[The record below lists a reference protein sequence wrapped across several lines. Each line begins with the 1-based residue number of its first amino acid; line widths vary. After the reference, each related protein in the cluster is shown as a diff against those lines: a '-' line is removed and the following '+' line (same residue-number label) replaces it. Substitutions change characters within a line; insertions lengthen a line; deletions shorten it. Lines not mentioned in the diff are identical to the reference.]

1 MRTIK
6 FRAWTGFKMEYSLV
20 VGELGAFYVNL
31 ASPNK
36 DTASLSE
43 FNTKYDKSVPIMQFT
58 GLTDKSG
65 KEIYEG
71 DILKCNWN
79 DDRYPIH
86 NIGPVEWNEREAC
99 WKLGE
104 GGTAKDDAEAHFEVI
119 GNIYENPE
127 LLEVEG

>member
-65 KEIYEG
+65 KEIYEF
-71 DILKCNWN
+71 DHLKCKEWEFEVRWN
-79 DDRYPIH
+79 DED
-86 NIGPVEWNEREAC
+86 AC
-99 WKLGE
+99 FEHILISKNWSPKMYCTPKE
-104 GGTAKDDAEAHFEVI
+104 SEVI
-119 GNIYENPE
+119 GNKYETR
-127 LLEVEG
+127 